1 MPLTSQVAQS
11 HKPEMSSKPDV
22 TTTALPKTDLS
33 ARSKLLGGL
42 LPSSAD
48 PTKPKAAESLA
59 KSAESLPKVASPIQ
73 ATVTVNQ
80 PVAVETVTKTPA
92 VDQPKPVLPVSKVS
106 L

>member
-1 MPLTSQVAQS
+1 
-11 HKPEMSSKPDV
+11 MSSKPDV
-22 TTTALPKTDLS
+22 TTTSLPKSDCS

-42 LPSSAD
+42 LPKNVE
-48 PTKPKAAESLA
+48 PTKPKTAESLA
-59 KSAESLPKVASPIQ
+59 KSAESLLKVVSPIQ